1 MPQFWKIDA
10 MQWINPEHIIHA
22 EDNPHWDQPTLHV
35 MMAIPTG
42 ESTLLKPYRLELD
55 GEAREKFL
63 TYLAR
68 DAAPDVS

>member
-35 MMAIPTG
+35 TMATHAG
-42 ESTLLKPYRLELD
+42 ESELFKPYRLELG
-55 GEAREKFL
+55 GEARERVL

-68 DAAPDVS
+68 DAAADVS